1 MKPTLLALPRLMEDT
16 DLAYFAM
23 RRVHLPIK
31 FEFKTAKGLVKTR
44 ESLIIEAHG
53 SDGLIGYGE
62 DVAFTEPFY
71 TAETLDQS
79 EAFIRDL
86 AVPYLYKVRHEL
98 RRQGLRRN
106 IAQGINPYSLVE
118 NMDAP
123 EAMAAFEIM
132 AKEFPMALAGIE
144 AALLDLAGQ
153 QQGWNAVEKV
163 MGQPLQDTIP
173 EGIVLGDMP
182 LDQLISMAQ
191 DHVNRGCRRIKLKV
205 KPADGVARTRA
216 VRNAFPRIDLAVDAN
231 GSYDL
236 TSWHDLEGYDDLA
249 LKCIEEPFPSHMK
262 KAFQEVRRKADW
274 NLRTPIC
281 LDESVLSLE
290 DLKEAHDH
298 GCIDVLNI
306 KLGRLGGLHNVKEMI
321 SYCRDH
327 HIAYWVGSMVE
338 SSISKT
344 MHTQLA
350 ALGDSYM
357 AGDLSDSTRYF
368 PRDLTQPQLT
378 FVNGMMSI
386 SKDPGLG
393 ATINEEQLDFC
404 SYTHTEMSW

>member
-23 RRVHLPIK
+23 RRVHLPLK

-98 RRQGLRRN
+98 RRQGLRHN
-106 IAQGINPYSLVE
+106 IAQEINPYSLVE

-132 AKEFPMALAGIE
+132 AKEFPMAIAGIE
-144 AALLDLAGQ
+144 MALLDLAGQ

-173 EGIVLGDMP
+173 EGVVLGDMP
-182 LDQLISMAQ
+182 LDQLISMVQ

-216 VRNAFPRIDLAVDAN
+216 VRNAFPHIDLAVDAN

-236 TSWHDLEGYDDLA
+236 ASWHDLEGYDDLA
-249 LKCIEEPFPSHMK
+249 LKCIEEPFPNHMK
-262 KAFQEVRRKADW
+262 KAFQEVRRKGDW

-306 KLGRLGGLHNVKEMI
+306 KLGRLGGLHNVKEII

-378 FVNGMMSI
+378 FVNGSMSI
-386 SKDPGLG
+386 SKGSGLG
-393 ATINEEQLDFC
+393 VKINEEQLEFC